1 MFRFGFNTIKKAP
14 GSIQQKNKYRI
25 GNSAFHCSLSV
36 SIHSLFIFLVPQFE
50 ELSICHSMYNV
61 CNIVIITNGMPCRS
75 FCKNSIDKCNSK
87 QTEWGIGNLKAHFLY
102 YTPLQFW
109 QMWPLHL
116 PLTWPL
122 STVPPVATTN
132 FSGSAMLQCS
142 TAMCEST
149 ALLSLRSHSL
159 SLFQFPKDY
168 QQQYITSTVGKVP
181 PLPSCTSSS
190 SSPLPLVAQT

>member
-1 MFRFGFNTIKKAP
+1 MVCRVEVFERTA
-14 GSIQQKNKYRI
+14 
-25 GNSAFHCSLSV
+25 LTSV
-36 SIHSLFIFLVPQFE
+36 TVNRL
-50 ELSICHSMYNV
+50 
-61 CNIVIITNGMPCRS
+61 
-75 FCKNSIDKCNSK
+75 
-87 QTEWGIGNLKAHFLY
+87 EWGIGNLKAHFLH

-116 PLTWPL
+116 LLTWPL
-122 STVPPVATTN
+122 STVPPVATAN

-149 ALLSLRSHSL
+149 ASLSLRSHSL
-159 SLFQFPKDY
+159 SLFQFPTDY

-190 SSPLPLVAQT
+190 SSPLPLVAQTKPEPQKCNLWTFHAWGIQEVNNGFLIKIFNMAAGVISLSQNLSKEFVYILPNDSSS

>member
-1 MFRFGFNTIKKAP
+1 MVCRVEVFERTA
-14 GSIQQKNKYRI
+14 
-25 GNSAFHCSLSV
+25 LTSV
-36 SIHSLFIFLVPQFE
+36 TVNRL
-50 ELSICHSMYNV
+50 
-61 CNIVIITNGMPCRS
+61 
-75 FCKNSIDKCNSK
+75 
-87 QTEWGIGNLKAHFLY
+87 EWGIGNLKAHFLH

-116 PLTWPL
+116 LLTWPL

-142 TAMCEST
+142 TAICEST
-149 ALLSLRSHSL
+149 ASLSLRSHSL
-159 SLFQFPKDY
+159 SLFQFPTDY

-190 SSPLPLVAQT
+190 SSPLPLVAQTKPEPQNVTCGHFMHDSKR